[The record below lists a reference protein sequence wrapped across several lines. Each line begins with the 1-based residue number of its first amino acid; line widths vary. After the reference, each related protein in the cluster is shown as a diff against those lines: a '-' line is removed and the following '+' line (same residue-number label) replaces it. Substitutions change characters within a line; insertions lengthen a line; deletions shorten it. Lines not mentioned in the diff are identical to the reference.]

1 MENNNDLK
9 IELYPDKKPRLT
21 FEKQPISQS
30 YYFSTKLS
38 SLSPDRKLA
47 NINSNVPILNG
58 FYTAH
63 ANHYPIRIKPDD
75 IWLLIIQSFSNHINE
90 NAEELRDMFVDFSGK
105 KDISIMY
112 DNISF
117 IEQVTKEICEDFSI
131 KINEELKKYL
141 GEEILDILTPNFTT
155 TTKDST
161 IVCKISIMSAF
172 KKFFNYRMILCGCGV
187 PYLILE
193 GTSEDYKKIIE
204 KAKKLR
210 KYNFDWYIDRIIPHI
225 QKMVDAKEGNIDVE
239 HFKNMIQKAEKT
251 EPVYRP
257 SAIEPDYVEIDY
269 LEGWFLKFFAYYG
282 ISQYKS
288 RYERFD
294 GKSIKVKDFKNLA
307 NQLLKAKFIV
317 KEVLTGKEYEMQ
329 YKVGFVGCEQNQNN
343 EVSPVIG
350 WCVEPYKEEKYRI

>member
-1 MENNNDLK
+1 MENSNDLK
-9 IELYPDKKPRLT
+9 IELYPDKKPRYT
-21 FEKQPISQS
+21 FETQPISKS
-30 YYFSTKLS
+30 NCFSTKLS
-38 SLSPDRKLA
+38 SLSPDRELA

-105 KDISIMY
+105 KDISIEY
-112 DNISF
+112 DISF
-117 IEQVTKEICEDFSI
+117 IEQVTKEIAEDFSI

-257 SAIEPDYVEIDY
+257 SAREPDYVEIDY

-282 ISQYKS
+282 ISQYER

-294 GKSIKVKDFKNLA
+294 GKSIKVKDFKKLA

-317 KEVLTGKEYEMQ
+317 KELLTGKEYEMQ
-329 YKVGFVGCEQNQNN
+329 YKVGFVGCEQNKNN

-350 WCVEPYKEEKYRI
+350 WCVEPYKEERYRI

>member
-1 MENNNDLK
+1 
-9 IELYPDKKPRLT
+9 
-21 FEKQPISQS
+21 
-30 YYFSTKLS
+30 
-38 SLSPDRKLA
+38 
-47 NINSNVPILNG
+47 
-58 FYTAH
+58 
-63 ANHYPIRIKPDD
+63 
-75 IWLLIIQSFSNHINE
+75 
-90 NAEELRDMFVDFSGK
+90 MFVDFSGK

-187 PYLILE
+187 PYIILE

-282 ISQYKS
+282 ISQYEP

-294 GKSIKVKDFKNLA
+294 GKSIKVKDFKKLS

-317 KEVLTGKEYEMQ
+317 KELLTGKEYEMQ

-350 WCVEPYKEEKYRI
+350 WCVEPYKEEQYRI

>member
-1 MENNNDLK
+1 
-9 IELYPDKKPRLT
+9 
-21 FEKQPISQS
+21 
-30 YYFSTKLS
+30 
-38 SLSPDRKLA
+38 
-47 NINSNVPILNG
+47 
-58 FYTAH
+58 
-63 ANHYPIRIKPDD
+63 
-75 IWLLIIQSFSNHINE
+75 
-90 NAEELRDMFVDFSGK
+90 
-105 KDISIMY
+105 MY

-251 EPVYRP
+251 EPVYGP

-282 ISQYKS
+282 ISQYEPN
-288 RYERFD
+288 YERFD
-294 GKSIKVKDFKNLA
+294 GKSIKVEDFKRLA

-317 KEVLTGKEYEMQ
+317 KEVLTGKEYGMQ
-329 YKVGFVGCEQNQNN
+329 YKVGFVGCDQNQNN

-350 WCVEPYKEEKYRI
+350 WCVEPYKKEKYRI

>member
-30 YYFSTKLS
+30 NCFSTKLS

-90 NAEELRDMFVDFSGK
+90 NAEELRDMFVNFSGK

-239 HFKNMIQKAEKT
+239 H
-251 EPVYRP
+251 
-257 SAIEPDYVEIDY
+257 
-269 LEGWFLKFFAYYG
+269 LK
-282 ISQYKS
+282 I
-288 RYERFD
+288 
-294 GKSIKVKDFKNLA
+294 
-307 NQLLKAKFIV
+307 
-317 KEVLTGKEYEMQ
+317 
-329 YKVGFVGCEQNQNN
+329 
-343 EVSPVIG
+343 
-350 WCVEPYKEEKYRI
+350 